1 MKTKDSIFENIK
13 KKIRKKILFSDF
25 YKTEK
30 PEHLIAAISSSKE
43 TVVLSFILIIIFSQI
58 HLPLTKIKII
68 YFTFLIGFIFWKSC
82 QTAFLGWI
90 RLNKF
95 HKIIKEE
102 KYEIEHHREN
112 ERKELE
118 TIYKAKGFSG
128 KLLNDVIDVLMADD
142 NRLLQVMMEEEMGLI
157 LRRYEHP
164 LKQAIFA
171 LLGVLFASFFLILTL
186 NKPYEFFLLGTFIFI
201 LSSIYSKTN
210 ISFEILWN
218 LAILALISI
227 ISFFSIKYLMLIL

>member
-1 MKTKDSIFENIK
+1 MKKKESIFKLIK
-13 KKIRKKILFSDF
+13 KKIRKKILSSEF

-30 PEHLIAAISSSKE
+30 PEHIVAAIDAAKE
-43 TVVLSFILIIIFSQI
+43 TVILSFILIIIFTQI
-58 HLPLTKIKII
+58 NLTLLSIKMI
-68 YFTFLIGFIFWKSC
+68 YFSFLISFAFWKIC
-82 QTAFLGWI
+82 QTAFISWM

-112 ERKELE
+112 EKKELE

-128 KLLNDVIDVLMADD
+128 KLLEDVVDVLMADD
-142 NRLLQVMMEEEMGLI
+142 NRLLQVMMEEEMGLV

-164 LKQAIFA
+164 LKQAIFSA
-171 LLGVLFASFFLILTL
+171 LGVLFSSMFLIFTL
-186 NKPYEFFLLGTFIFI
+186 NKPYEFFFLGTFIFV
-201 LSSIYSKTN
+201 LTSLYSKTN
-210 ISFEILWN
+210 ISFKIIWN

-227 ISFFSIKYLMLIL
+227 ISFFSIKYFMLTL